1 MIKDVGIEIKENVNV
16 RNLLINVAV
25 MIDLFG
31 LLVYVNENMI
41 NHAMLK
47 YGNCK
52 FRKRLIDKLMLECK
66 DEILNTTD
74 TISIAN
80 KKVTLKTYFII
91 TLFH

>member
-1 MIKDVGIEIKENVNV
+1 
-16 RNLLINVAV
+16 
-25 MIDLFG
+25 
-31 LLVYVNENMI
+31 
-41 NHAMLK
+41 MLK